1 MTGWHRGKIVLLAG
15 VILWSGCAGVRH
27 SPSGQADFRIE
38 SRQGALHLIPPSLP
52 GGVAGSPV
60 PFSQM
65 IATQYGFNSRE
76 QYVDLSQDMRLSI
89 LRMTGPASTENSY
102 YGIDAAG
109 RRGYRMRSLSPDADA
124 FTAHAKYVRLFYQT
138 KFNKS
143 PGQPIRPALFLWSD
157 SSERL
162 KARTAEA
169 RDNPDLPCD
178 EHDCRSFPGKTT
190 VSPEVRIVV
199 NQKPRYVL
207 LGSSVRDVLR
217 TDKVAESTDIR
228 VSRRYRNRMVPV
240 TWEQKAH
247 ILALPLVAGDEMA
260 WQ

>member
-138 KFNKS
+138 KFNK
-143 PGQPIRPALFLWSD
+143 
-157 SSERL
+157 
-162 KARTAEA
+162 
-169 RDNPDLPCD
+169 
-178 EHDCRSFPGKTT
+178 
-190 VSPEVRIVV
+190 
-199 NQKPRYVL
+199 
-207 LGSSVRDVLR
+207 
-217 TDKVAESTDIR
+217 
-228 VSRRYRNRMVPV
+228 
-240 TWEQKAH
+240 
-247 ILALPLVAGDEMA
+247 
-260 WQ
+260 